1 MYIPKYYEENDLSV
15 QQQLVK
21 DLTLGLII
29 TNGPSGLNANHIPF
43 IIEEKDGSFGTL
55 KAHLA
60 RDNPQVKEL
69 KEATECLVVFQGPHE
84 YITPTWY
91 HTKQITQKVV
101 PTWNFAAVHVWGEPT
116 IIDDPN
122 WLKAQT
128 GRLSDIQE
136 SSKSE
141 PWKLSDAPEPYIN
154 VMLKGIVGLEIKV
167 SRHLG
172 KWKMSQE
179 KKDKDVIGVIEGLK
193 DLNTERADQVRKLVE
208 ERARISGEA

>member
-1 MYIPKYYEENDLSV
+1 MYIPKFYEENNVSI

-29 TNGPSGLNANHIPF
+29 TNGPNGLNANHIPF
-43 IIEEKDGSFGTL
+43 IIEEGQDGSFGIL

-60 RDNPQVKEL
+60 KDNVQVKEL
-69 KEATECLVVFQGPHE
+69 QESTECLVVFQGPHE
-84 YITPTWY
+84 YISPTWY
-91 HTKQITQKVV
+91 PTKQITHKVV

-116 IIDDPN
+116 IIDDSN

-128 GRLSDIQE
+128 GRLSDNQE
-136 SSKSE
+136 SSMPQ
-141 PWKLSDAPEPYIN
+141 PWKLSDAPEAYVN

-167 SRHLG
+167 NRHLG

-179 KKDKDVIGVIEGLK
+179 KKGKDVVGVIEGLK
-193 DLNTERADQVRKLVE
+193 ELNTDRAHQVCKLVE
-208 ERARISGEA
+208 ERATSI